1 MSESRNIVCPHCD
14 SVNRIPGDKD
24 ALQAK
29 CGRCH
34 KPLFTGGPTS
44 VSAKN
49 FDAQVRYRAIVGLGV
64 AFLIAAI
71 MGPSLLGLDR
81 RAALWA
87 ARQLDT
93 IGPSWAR
100 CAAPLQSEIFVGI
113 VYGCKLLRTTAEG
126 RGIVHWV
133 RIDLTAPG
141 IELYVTPLDSA
152 AVRQGFEYRLRW
164 IDDVVKDERLAVAIN
179 GTLFGWTPRW
189 SPGLPGDLAYGVE
202 TVVSDHVVNHRSDR
216 TYLLWF
222 DDQLNPHLRP
232 STPTAAELR
241 AAKWGIGSQALGLE
255 GWLGAERSD
264 DARTAVAIDP
274 QQKLLFLAV
283 AQWISP
289 HLLLAKLVSMGA
301 REVMFLDSGSS
312 SAMAIGE
319 GARGIAPG
327 ALFSGW
333 RPVATYFGV
342 RARPIASM
350 K

>member
-1 MSESRNIVCPHCD
+1 
-14 SVNRIPGDKD
+14 
-24 ALQAK
+24 
-29 CGRCH
+29 
-34 KPLFTGGPTS
+34 
-44 VSAKN
+44 
-49 FDAQVRYRAIVGLGV
+49 
-64 AFLIAAI
+64 
-71 MGPSLLGLDR
+71 
-81 RAALWA
+81 
-87 ARQLDT
+87 
-93 IGPSWAR
+93 
-100 CAAPLQSEIFVGI
+100 
-113 VYGCKLLRTTAEG
+113 LLRPTAEG

-152 AVRQGFEYRLRW
+152 AVRRGFEYRLRW
-164 IDDVVKDERLAVAIN
+164 IEDVVKDERLAVAIN
-179 GTLFGWTPRW
+179 GTLFTWAPRW
-189 SPGLPGDLAYGVE
+189 SPGLPGDLANGVE
-202 TVVSDHVVNHRSDR
+202 TVVSDHVVNHLSRNS
-216 TYLLWF
+216 YVLWF
-222 DDQLNPHLRP
+222 DDQLNPHLPP
-232 STPTAAELR
+232 SKPQTAAELR

-274 QQKLLFLAV
+274 QRKLLFLAV

-301 REVMFLDSGSS
+301 REGMFLDSGSS

-319 GARGIAPG
+319 GARGIAQG